1 MFMLNSEYLIKYKV
15 KLNCRKT
22 VAIITIRISIKSLFK
37 LIFNNIIFYNF
48 LLTMLGPFLIIDKIL
63 AKNDLTP
70 NTQLT
75 LFYLNLKALLIHKYT
90 FGVVIP

>member
-75 LFYLNLKALLIHKYT
+75 LFYLNLKALLIHVYT
-90 FGVVIP
+90 VNVV